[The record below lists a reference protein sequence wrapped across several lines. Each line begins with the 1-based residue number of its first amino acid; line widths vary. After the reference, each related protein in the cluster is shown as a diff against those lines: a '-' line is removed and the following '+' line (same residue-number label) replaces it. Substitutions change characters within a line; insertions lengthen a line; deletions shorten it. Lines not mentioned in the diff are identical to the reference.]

1 MRRRRGRATANETSS
16 VRRFVMDR
24 GESRVRVMVRVGG
37 ATCCALREKEE
48 KTPRCLKTA
57 RGGAAP
63 SRLTPP
69 SFVASSHCPP
79 RRRRA
84 ARGRLREVGA
94 REETRSGQSGERR
107 PPRALESR
115 TRGGGGGVSRASRCA
130 RVRSMVP
137 GLGSGTAAP
146 APVLKTVQGEGD
158 SGFWKLMIRLRRGRC
173 CLRCARPEGA
183 SRKRRL
189 FAATTMKNRVPRHRE
204 DQLPSRVGPRASV
217 TVARHATMADER
229 VVTIDEVRA
238 KPSRTSTRASRA
250 ACPLPRSLPTVAP
263 SSVN

>member
-24 GESRVRVMVRVGG
+24 GESCVRVMVRVGG
-37 ATCCALREKEE
+37 GACCALREKEE

-84 ARGRLREVGA
+84 CARPPARSWGARGDAIGSVGRA
-94 REETRSGQSGERR
+94 TVVA
-107 PPRALESR
+107 RALESR

-130 RVRSMVP
+130 RVRSMVL

-173 CLRCARPEGA
+173 CLRCARPE
-183 SRKRRL
+183 
-189 FAATTMKNRVPRHRE
+189 
-204 DQLPSRVGPRASV
+204 
-217 TVARHATMADER
+217 ARFSKTSTLRCHHDE
-229 VVTIDEVRA
+229 
-238 KPSRTSTRASRA
+238 KSRTTTPRRPTSVASRA
-250 ACPLPRSLPTVAP
+250 GPV
-263 SSVN
+263 

>member
-37 ATCCALREKEE
+37 GDVLR
-48 KTPRCLKTA
+48 PA
-57 RGGAAP
+57 RKRRKDPEVFENRAGRGRRPLVSLLRLLSLRRIVLLVVGGP
-63 SRLTPP
+63 
-69 SFVASSHCPP
+69 
-79 RRRRA
+79 

-107 PPRALESR
+107 SSRALESR

-130 RVRSMVP
+130 RVRSMVL

-173 CLRCARPEGA
+173 CLRCARPE
-183 SRKRRL
+183 
-189 FAATTMKNRVPRHRE
+189 
-204 DQLPSRVGPRASV
+204 
-217 TVARHATMADER
+217 ARFSKTSTLRCHHDE
-229 VVTIDEVRA
+229 
-238 KPSRTSTRASRA
+238 KSRTTTPRRPTSVASRA
-250 ACPLPRSLPTVAP
+250 GPV
-263 SSVN
+263 